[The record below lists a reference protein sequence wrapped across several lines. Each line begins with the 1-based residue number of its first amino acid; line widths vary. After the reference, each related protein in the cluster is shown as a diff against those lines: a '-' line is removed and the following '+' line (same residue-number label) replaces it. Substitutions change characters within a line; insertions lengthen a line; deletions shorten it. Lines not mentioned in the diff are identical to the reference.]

1 MYVFLVV
8 LILNDAIQKIEEMR
22 ITIQDLEA
30 LKDLSDELEENH
42 IESEKALQS
51 DISLLT
57 SQLYTK
63 SQTIDTLTTSLSDAH
78 STLLQF
84 RSLVIELQGEINEMR
99 SQTQEAQSESQNA
112 IGQQK
117 LMAAVNMRLQST
129 AERNQGR
136 EVEMLVG
143 RLELGLVKE
152 ELAVVEG
159 YLPEVWSQPDHM
171 NDSDGEAG
179 GGLGVGDKDS
189 LKCVLY
195 FQRMAGKADI
205 INEVV
210 AKMHSLP
217 EALDSPNSSSP
228 ITELLVGVCELR
240 GRLSSLST
248 LCKRFASVLRR
259 ASPEWYLELGRALW
273 VREDVGSLEKRMDL
287 HVALLRG
294 SGEPGKGEFR
304 ERECVQ
310 DVARLQAQFNHLAEV
325 YLSPLVPQSSSS
337 INGSGSTANQP
348 QANSNTGGIGAGVSY
363 NPLYDIAE
371 RELGSVELFDLD
383 LDMFAASIGMMK
395 TSVEGIVG
403 SDSEGEFV
411 RIIYGGIFVRKKFGF
426 IPTMSRIFFS
436 LALDYGRWTDLL
448 TRIFSFQQSTKQIL
462 VDSTSIQSC
471 MSLYRRFLTRVRV
484 RRVVPSEFQS
494 CRLISFSRSCLRSCD
509 ALILHLL
516 VSSTFAFVP
525 Y

>member
-1 MYVFLVV
+1 
-8 LILNDAIQKIEEMR
+8 
-22 ITIQDLEA
+22 
-30 LKDLSDELEENH
+30 
-42 IESEKALQS
+42 
-51 DISLLT
+51 
-57 SQLYTK
+57 
-63 SQTIDTLTTSLSDAH
+63 
-78 STLLQF
+78 
-84 RSLVIELQGEINEMR
+84 
-99 SQTQEAQSESQNA
+99 
-112 IGQQK
+112 
-117 LMAAVNMRLQST
+117 
-129 AERNQGR
+129 
-136 EVEMLVG
+136 MLVG

-159 YLPEVWSQPDHM
+159 YLPEVWSQPDHI

-179 GGLGVGDKDS
+179 CGLGVGDKDS

-325 YLSPLVPQSSSS
+325 YLSSLVPQSSST
-337 INGSGSTANQP
+337 INGSGSTSNQP
-348 QANSNTGGIGAGVSY
+348 QANSNTGGVGAGVSY

-411 RIIYGGIFVRKKFGF
+411 SYCLRGYFCREEFRFHSYDVENLLF
-426 IPTMSRIFFS
+426 PTPH
-436 LALDYGRWTDLL
+436 LALYYGRWTDLL
-448 TRIFSFQQSTKQIL
+448 TPIFSFRQSMKQIL

-471 MSLYRRFLTRVRV
+471 MSLYRRFLIRVRV

-494 CRLISFSRSCLRSCD
+494 RRFISFSRSCLHLMCRFD
-509 ALILHLL
+509 PALTVFFDLCPCVILIHIFLNPGKCPN
-516 VSSTFAFVP
+516 VSSP
-525 Y
+525 SPPLPNLPPPPPQQ